1 MNDRIGIRRLMTS
14 LLVAVLGL
22 VIVVGATGCASSD
35 EELIRAT
42 ITKSMDLLKNPTE
55 ETLSPYLEDSQ
66 FDMSSLEKY
75 GIDPYEFLSHCFA
88 KFDYSVD
95 EVRIDGKE
103 ATASLTLT
111 NVDLGTA
118 AQTAAVEITSNLDE
132 YNELLASENAEQ
144 EIMKVFM
151 QRFYELVDSTEETVD
166 SSAELTFTK
175 DGDEWVVDKESIVA
189 MVEKMYAS
197 VEI

>member
-103 ATASLTLT
+103 ATASLTLN
-111 NVDLGTA
+111 NVDLVTA
-118 AQTAAVEITSNLDE
+118 AQTAAVGITSNLDE

-151 QRFYELVDSTEETVD
+151 QSFYELVDSTEESVD

-197 VEI
+197 IEI